1 MNGKSL
7 VIGLVLLILG
17 VGAGYYFATNFKITP
32 QEAATTETTTT
43 EPTSATSV
51 TETTTAV
58 PTASPTV
65 DEKAAL
71 LVAVKAG
78 LVAEH
83 GPTASSMNVT
93 VSKIQG
99 NFASGGAVDPN
110 SVGGA
115 MWLAAKVN
123 GKWVLVWDGN
133 GTIPCETTDPYNFPV
148 SLLPEC
154 WNEATGKIVVR

>member
-17 VGAGYYFATNFKITP
+17 VGAGYYFATNYKVTP
-32 QEAATTETTTT
+32 KGQATTAPTGVVEVVAT
-43 EPTSATSV
+43 PTST
-51 TETTTAV
+51 
-58 PTASPTV
+58 PTPSASSGQGV